1 MKCESEMEEPEIRH
15 HGGAST
21 LKTNTEA
28 SFIWSEYKYSHGKHG
43 PTHKKNSFCTWVS
56 QTGQWKVLRIEL
68 RSH

>member
-1 MKCESEMEEPEIRH
+1 MKCESEMEEAEIRH

-21 LKTNTEA
+21 LKTNTQT

-43 PTHKKNSFCTWVS
+43 PTQKIHSEPGFLEQGNGKF
-56 QTGQWKVLRIEL
+56 LRIEL